1 MFQRYSAQF
10 WLLCLSTF
18 LFFFSFTILIPELPD
33 YITSLG
39 GEDYK
44 GWTIGLFTIA
54 AGLSRPTSGRLADT
68 MGRKPVMIFG
78 GAVCVVMSLLYPVF
92 TVVFGFLVLR
102 FFHGLSTGF
111 MPTGTV
117 AYLADIIPSD
127 RRGEAMGLI
136 GIMNNIG
143 MMSGYAIS
151 SCIMKYL
158 GLSGMFYLSGVL
170 ALLSVVLIY
179 NMKESLPNPERLKK
193 EHFKLSVADVI
204 DKRAKEPAILML
216 LTVVFFGVNITL
228 IPDYSVALGIDNKGL
243 FISIMTVAT
252 VVTRLFTGKISDVKG
267 RIFSCKIG
275 TSFWILSAV
284 LLTFRDVNLFYVA
297 AVTCGIAS
305 GINSPALF
313 AWAVD
318 VSQGIKSGRSM
329 ATLFIALE
337 AGIAIGAIVSAA
349 VYNNIFE
356 NLTYVYLLVGFVS
369 TLALL
374 YLYFGVRKEPS
385 LYAQELEE

>member
-158 GLSGMFYLSGVL
+158 GL
-170 ALLSVVLIY
+170 
-179 NMKESLPNPERLKK
+179 
-193 EHFKLSVADVI
+193 
-204 DKRAKEPAILML
+204 
-216 LTVVFFGVNITL
+216 
-228 IPDYSVALGIDNKGL
+228 
-243 FISIMTVAT
+243 
-252 VVTRLFTGKISDVKG
+252 
-267 RIFSCKIG
+267 
-275 TSFWILSAV
+275 
-284 LLTFRDVNLFYVA
+284 
-297 AVTCGIAS
+297 
-305 GINSPALF
+305 
-313 AWAVD
+313 
-318 VSQGIKSGRSM
+318 
-329 ATLFIALE
+329 
-337 AGIAIGAIVSAA
+337 
-349 VYNNIFE
+349 
-356 NLTYVYLLVGFVS
+356 
-369 TLALL
+369 
-374 YLYFGVRKEPS
+374 
-385 LYAQELEE
+385 